1 MSTDVEA
8 IVRAVLAELRDPEQV
23 TDPEPVPAPV
33 PAADG
38 RPADAHAALRLDLPD
53 LATPQARSVPGI
65 PSPAEPQALANLM
78 ATTTAR
84 VGVGRAGPRPRTRSL
99 LLFQADHGVTQDS
112 IYGEVDDAVKD
123 QLGLFTVRTRVS
135 DKSEY
140 LLRPDLGRL
149 LSDEAQQAISER
161 CAKGPQV
168 QIVVGA
174 GLSAAAIN
182 HNLPQIYPVIEE
194 GLRGAG
200 VTVGTPFYIEYARV
214 GVINAVN
221 DLIGA
226 DVVVIL
232 IGERPGLGIPDA
244 MSAYLGWR
252 PGAGK
257 TDAHRDLLCM
267 ITDRG
272 GVNPLEAGAYV
283 VELIRKTLRHEASG
297 VELRQSATD

>member
-1 MSTDVEA
+1 MSSDIEA
-8 IVRAVLAELRDPEQV
+8 IVRAVLAELGDRAEAVAPEGA
-23 TDPEPVPAPV
+23 TA
-33 PAADG
+33 AADG
-38 RPADAHAALRLDLPD
+38 STTLRLDLVD
-53 LATPQARSVPGI
+53 LATPEARRIPGVPT
-65 PSPAEPQALANLM
+65 PAEPEALANLI

-112 IYGEVDDAVKD
+112 IYGQVDDAVKER
-123 QLGLFTVRTRVS
+123 LGLFTVRTRVN
-135 DKSEY
+135 DKAEY
-140 LLRPDLGRL
+140 LLRPDLGRE
-149 LSDEAQQAISER
+149 LSDEAHQTIAER
-161 CAKGPQV
+161 CTKGPQV

-194 GLRGAG
+194 GLRSSGISI
-200 VTVGTPFYIEYARV
+200 GTPFYIEYARV

-221 DLIGA
+221 EIVGA

-283 VELIRKTLRHEASG
+283 VELIRKTLQHQASG
-297 VELRQSATD
+297 VELRQSSDE